1 MRRAHRQEEVDMQT
15 MKKRVAQVLIGAVGL
30 ASVATA
36 GVALAANGGR
46 SGPSP
51 STGKTPTVASTDDR
65 RGHDPRGQHQEP
77 GDDRGQH
84 QEPGDDHG
92 QHQEPGDDHGGNSGP
107 GGNDQGGHGDNS
119 GPGSDG

>member
-1 MRRAHRQEEVDMQT
+1 MQT

-36 GVALAANGGR
+36 GVAVAANGDR
-46 SGPSP
+46 SPSP
-51 STGKTPTVASTDDR
+51 STGKTPTAVSTDDR
-65 RGHDPRGQHQEP
+65 RGHDGRAENEPGDDRGQHQEP

-92 QHQEPGDDHGGNSGP
+92 LHHRGEDLRGGNSGP
-107 GGNDQGGHGDNS
+107 GGEGEHGDNS
-119 GPGSDG
+119 GPGSNDG